1 MEVLCDYRNTFAK
14 NYEDSIGGIIMAY
27 LDKLFDLRSNIGN
40 KLELIM
46 EDRKITKAQLCS
58 EAGISRPTL
67 DKMIG
72 GEITN
77 KTNYDKHLEKI
88 LKYLK
93 LTPDELIGNI
103 KKNRVKN
110 IREILKMHIE
120 DISNFTG
127 ISVKQLKRI
136 EAGEDASLA
145 ELRDLAM
152 CLRTSVNVIK
162 QENYFE
168 PQVSTYFL
176 EVNENCNKENV
187 SGFWGNIGILAI
199 NSKKY
204 KWYPITDSTRDM
216 IYESMGNNKLVIPC
230 MNNTV
235 LYLNMDNI
243 QKIVLL
249 DEACG
254 GPYDMDWDSGSGE
267 GEIPLVV
274 YESLNDYEYESDKT
288 MSEKFKKAINTI
300 AKKYD
305 WKDDDYIYMTQ
316 KINIDYKDGRSEQG
330 LMDFNQDE
338 NLSDEVAIVYD
349 GMSDDFSENIVY
361 YTDINEIEIIV
372 NISNIAMIELPFIE
386 LENAIV
392 RKQIC

>member
-1 MEVLCDYRNTFAK
+1 
-14 NYEDSIGGIIMAY
+14 MAY
-27 LDKLFDLRSNIGN
+27 LDELFDLRSNIGN

-93 LTPDELIGNI
+93 LTPDELLGNI

-120 DISNFTG
+120 DISDFTG
-127 ISVKQLKRI
+127 ISVNRLKRI
-136 EAGEDASLA
+136 EAGENASLA

-168 PQVSTYFL
+168 PQISTFFL
-176 EVNENCNKENV
+176 GVNEKCDKEKL

-230 MNNTV
+230 MNNTI

-249 DEACG
+249 DEASD
-254 GPYDMDWDSGSGE
+254 GPYDMDWDSSSGE

-274 YESLNDYEYESDKT
+274 YESLNDYECEADKT

-300 AKKYD
+300 AKEYD
-305 WKDDDYIYMTQ
+305 WKEDDYIYMTQ

-330 LMDFNQDE
+330 LIDFDQNE
-338 NLSDEVAIVYD
+338 NMSNEVAIVYE
-349 GMSDDFSENIVY
+349 GMSDDFSEDIVY

-372 NISNIAMIELPFIE
+372 NIDNIAMIELPFIE

-392 RKQIC
+392 RNFRQR

>member
-1 MEVLCDYRNTFAK
+1 M
-14 NYEDSIGGIIMAY
+14 
-27 LDKLFDLRSNIGN
+27 
-40 KLELIM
+40 
-46 EDRKITKAQLCS
+46 
-58 EAGISRPTL
+58 
-67 DKMIG
+67 
-72 GEITN
+72 
-77 KTNYDKHLEKI
+77 
-88 LKYLK
+88 
-93 LTPDELIGNI
+93 
-103 KKNRVKN
+103 
-110 IREILKMHIE
+110 
-120 DISNFTG
+120 
-127 ISVKQLKRI
+127 
-136 EAGEDASLA
+136 A

-176 EVNENCNKENV
+176 EVNENCNKKNV

-254 GPYDMDWDSGSGE
+254 GPYDMDWDSSSGE